1 MEKILEFKGRDRP
14 NENIRPRQ
22 RLESISKKD
31 IAIIGMSGVFGSAEN
46 ITDFWHDLKKGKDFI
61 SEVSEERKK
70 ECESYIRVLGTLGVP
85 YEDIEYPQ
93 GAFMN
98 RIDAFDCRMF
108 NISPMEADLMDPHQR
123 ILLQVM
129 WETIEDAGYGGRRLS
144 GSRTG
149 IYVGH
154 STDFGEEYKRYSRM
168 VSSSNEEAAVTGN
181 IRSIIASRLAY
192 ILDLKGPSITID
204 TACSSAL
211 MAVHSACQAIRLGE
225 CDMALAGAAK
235 VLVVPIRENKG
246 QGNIG
251 IGSSNARAR
260 TFDDSSDGTG
270 IGEGA
275 GAVLLKPLSRAM
287 EDGDNIYAVIKGS
300 ASNQD
305 GSSVGITAPNM
316 AAQEE
321 VILRAW
327 KNADIDPETVT
338 YIETHGTGTKLGD
351 PIEIAGIEKAF
362 EHYTDRR
369 QFCAVASVKTNIG
382 HLDHAAG
389 IASLIKAAMALKHGE
404 LPPSLHFERPNRKI
418 SFEDS
423 PVYVNNTLSA
433 WDGSG
438 FPRRCGISSFGLSGT
453 NCHMVLEEYN
463 AQQDAGTKALKEK
476 EHPNIFV
483 LSARSIDSLRELI
496 DRYNELYEKPSAP
509 AVENICFTSA
519 TGRGHYNLR
528 LAMVVK
534 TGQELKDRLNSIK
547 DCNPADISAKGI
559 FFGQHKIVSSSK
571 SVRDAGEITE
581 AEKKALN
588 EEAGRLTEGILNA
601 EGFEDSREMAEKL
614 CGAYIMGAD
623 VEWERLYSCSKYKKV
638 SLPAYPFLKERH
650 WVRPE
655 NAHIVPQLH
664 GAEHIGHPIV
674 DACLVSSMDSDIYST
689 MFSVDRH
696 WVLNEHKIAGN
707 YVVPGTAYIEMVREI
722 ASRYNSQEEIE
733 FTEVIFITP
742 LAAEEGFPVEAQI
755 IVRDGKGCRDFV
767 VVSRSGHNGE
777 WVRHVEGNFSFTGK
791 EKPQKYNMQQLKKR
805 FSSIQDI
812 EYNDMMQAVEVGPR
826 FMNMKTVYIGDKEA
840 LGYFEL
846 PEVYIGDMEEYYLHP
861 AIMDSAVNMV
871 NDQVGEG
878 LYLPLSYKK
887 LKIYGRMPSKIYSYI
902 RKADQK
908 EESSETGT
916 FEISLIDTDGN
927 VFARVE
933 YYTVKKVHF
942 AEARKPAEEGPDFYY
957 TGWTLK
963 PAEHIEDYTANG
975 SVLVFKDSR
984 GLATEISD
992 ILRNKGVKVYE
1003 AETGDSYA
1011 AADEYRYV
1019 IGQTQEDYNKLV
1031 SATAGKV
1038 NAVLHML
1045 SIDEAQDLDPADKN
1059 DENME
1064 RGIDSLFFLVK
1075 ALIGQKAGTINLTVI
1090 SDYAFEV
1097 SGDEPCIKPHNA
1109 ALLGFARAAANEY
1122 EALGVRGID
1131 IDAGMSAQ
1139 DILNGLSSSR
1149 AGSFAAYRNGIRYA
1163 EELRKADA
1171 EAFGNNSVHIK
1182 KDGVYIITGGAGGI
1196 GLEIARYL
1204 SSQSNVKLCL
1214 INRTGI
1220 PDRNEWDRITGE
1232 SKDFKLCRLINA
1244 IREIEASGSK
1254 VLHYSADVADIKAMQ
1269 DVLSAVRKEFG
1280 VINGVIHAAGI
1291 AGDGFI
1297 IKKEKEAL
1305 HSVISPKIAGT
1316 AFLGKLTEEDKLDF
1330 FVMFSSISSLLAAQG
1345 QSDYTAA
1352 NTYMDSYAQY
1362 MLKKGRKAA
1371 AIGWP
1376 AWSETGMA
1384 VDYNAVGEDDIFA
1397 PISTAAAIKAFERL
1411 INSGMARVIP
1421 SKINYAVLAQAHE
1434 ELPVV
1439 LSQEIQYEARRNK
1452 RSLSKSKAVPAGE
1465 AAGSGVALRGR
1476 VGQSYTRTEYELAG
1490 IWSTVLGIQEVDIF
1504 DSFSNIG
1511 GDSIL
1516 ATRLLREMQ
1525 KKYGGLVDISD
1536 VFTYSTINEMAR
1548 YIDSRNDDTEQL
1560 EVADERKGGDN
1571 ESDSSLDDVL
1581 EKLSK
1586 GEMSIEEAEKLI
1598 NLGMDEDESD

>member
-14 NENIRPRQ
+14 DENIKPRQ
-22 RLESISKKD
+22 RLESISRKD
-31 IAIIGMSGVFGSAEN
+31 IAIIGMSGVFGSEEN
-46 ITDFWHDLKKGKDFI
+46 IEAFWEGLKRGKDFVC
-61 SEVSEERKK
+61 EVSEERKK
-70 ECESYIRVLGTLGVP
+70 ECESYISVLGTLGVP
-85 YEDIEYPQ
+85 SEDIEYPQ

-98 RIDAFDCRMF
+98 RIDTFDCRMF

-129 WETIEDAGYGGRRLS
+129 WQTVEDAGYGGRRLS

-181 IRSIIASRLAY
+181 IRSVIASRLAY

-211 MAVHSACQAIRLGE
+211 MAVHTACQAIRLGE

-251 IGSSNARAR
+251 IGSSTSRAR

-275 GAVLLKPLSRAM
+275 GAVLLKPLSKAM
-287 EDGDNIYAVIKGS
+287 EDGDNIYAVIRGS

-327 KNADIDPETVT
+327 KNADIDPQTVT
-338 YIETHGTGTKLGD
+338 YIETHGTGTRLGD
-351 PIEIAGIEKAF
+351 PIEIGGIERAF
-362 EHYTDRR
+362 EHYTDKK

-418 SFEDS
+418 PFEDS
-423 PVYVNNTLSA
+423 PVYVNDTLSA
-433 WDGSG
+433 WEGLE

-463 AQQDAGTKALKEK
+463 AQQSSATKALKEK
-476 EHPNIFV
+476 HYPNIFV
-483 LSARSIDSLRELI
+483 LSARSIDSLSELV
-496 DRYNELYEKPSAP
+496 DRYNELYQKPSALK
-509 AVENICFTSA
+509 AEDICFTSA
-519 TGRGHYNLR
+519 TGRGHYNIR
-528 LAMVVK
+528 LAIAVK
-534 TGQELKDRLNSIK
+534 NEWELKDRLNSIK
-547 DCNPADISAKGI
+547 GCNPADISSKGI
-559 FFGQHKIVSSSK
+559 FFGQHKIVSASK
-571 SVRDAGEITE
+571 SVKDVGEITE
-581 AEKKALN
+581 SDKKALS
-588 EEAGRLTEGILNA
+588 EEAGRLVEGILKA
-601 EGFEDSREMAEKL
+601 EGSEDTGEMAERL
-614 CGAYIMGAD
+614 CGAYVMGAD
-623 VEWERLYSCSKYKKV
+623 VEWERLYSRSKYKKV

-650 WVRPE
+650 WVKPG
-655 NAHIVPQLH
+655 NFHIVPQSH
-664 GAEHIGHPIV
+664 SAEHIGHPIL

-707 YVVPGTAYIEMVREI
+707 YVVPGTAYIEIAREI
-722 ASRYNSQEEIE
+722 ASRYNSQDAVEL
-733 FTEVIFITP
+733 TEVIFITP
-742 LAAEEGFPVEAQI
+742 LAAEKGSPVEAQI
-755 IVRDGKGCRDFV
+755 IVREGKDRRDFA
-767 VVSRSGHNGE
+767 VVSRSGHEGG
-777 WVRHVEGNFSFTGK
+777 WVRHVEGSFSFAGK
-791 EKPQKYNMQQLKKR
+791 EKLPKYDMEQLKKR
-805 FSSIQDI
+805 FSSEQDI
-812 EYNDMMQAVEVGPR
+812 DYTDMMQAVEVGPR
-826 FMNMKTVYIGDKEA
+826 FMNMKKVYIGDKEA

-846 PEVYIGDMEEYYLHP
+846 PEAYSGDMDEYYLHP

-902 RKADQK
+902 RKSGQK

-916 FEISLIDTDGN
+916 FEIALIDTDGN
-927 VFARVE
+927 VFARVD

-942 AEARKPAEEGPDFYY
+942 AEARKPVEKEPDFYY
-957 TGWTLK
+957 TGWMPE
-963 PAEHIEDYTANG
+963 PAQHTGLLTDGAA
-975 SVLVFKDSR
+975 VLVFKDSR
-984 GLATEISD
+984 GLAEEISD

-1003 AETGDSYA
+1003 VEAGDGYA
-1011 AADEYRYV
+1011 AKDEYRYAV
-1019 IGQTQEDYNKLV
+1019 GQAQEDYDKLI

-1038 NAVLHML
+1038 GTVLHML
-1045 SIDEAQDLDPADKN
+1045 SIDEAHNLDPADKN
-1059 DENME
+1059 GENVE
-1064 RGIDSLFFLVK
+1064 RGIDSLFFLTK
-1075 ALIGQKAGTINLTVI
+1075 ALIGQKAGNINLTVI
-1090 SDYAFEV
+1090 TDYAFEV

-1109 ALLGFARAAANEY
+1109 ALLGFARVAANEY
-1122 EALGVRGID
+1122 EALGLRGLD
-1131 IDAGMSAQ
+1131 IDDGMSAG
-1139 DILNGLSSSR
+1139 DILNLLDSSG
-1149 AGSFAAYRNGIRYA
+1149 AGSFAAYRNGIRYV

-1171 EAFGNNSVHIK
+1171 EAIGNNRVQIK
-1182 KDGVYIITGGAGGI
+1182 EDGVYIITGGAGGI
-1196 GLEIARYL
+1196 GLEIARYF
-1204 SSQSNVKLCL
+1204 SSQNNVRLCL
-1214 INRTGI
+1214 INRTPI
-1220 PDRNEWDRITGE
+1220 PERNEWDGITE
-1232 SKDFKLCRLINA
+1232 ENKHFKLCRLINT
-1244 IREIEASGSK
+1244 IREIEASGSR
-1254 VLHYSADVADIKAMQ
+1254 VVHYSADVADIGALRE
-1269 DVLSAVRKEFG
+1269 VISEVRQEFG
-1280 VINGVIHAAGI
+1280 SINGVIHAAGV

-1297 IKKEKEAL
+1297 INKEKEAL
-1305 HSVISPKIAGT
+1305 HAVISPKIAGT
-1316 AFLGKLTEEDKLDF
+1316 AFLAKLTEEDNLDF
-1330 FVMFSSISSLLAAQG
+1330 FVMFSSISSLLAAPG

-1352 NTYMDSYAQY
+1352 NTYMDAYAGY
-1362 MLKKGRKAA
+1362 MLKKGRRAA

-1384 VDYNAVGEDDIFA
+1384 VDYNAVGEDDVFL

-1411 INSGMARVIP
+1411 ISSGMARVIP
-1421 SKINYAVLAQAHE
+1421 SKINYAILAGAQG
-1434 ELPVV
+1434 ELPVA
-1439 LSQEIQYEARRNK
+1439 LSEEIQSEVEKNSR
-1452 RSLSKSKAVPAGE
+1452 SKSPNAVTPA
-1465 AAGSGVALRGR
+1465 AAVGTGVVLKGR
-1476 VGQSYTRTEYELAG
+1476 VGQSYTQTEYELAG
-1490 IWSTVLGIQEVDIF
+1490 IWSTVLGIQDVDIF
-1504 DSFSNIG
+1504 DNFSNVG

-1536 VFTYSTINEMAR
+1536 VFTYSTINEMAQ
-1548 YIDSRNDDTEQL
+1548 YIDSRNGNAGEL
-1560 EVADERKGGDN
+1560 EMEDEGNDGDN
-1571 ESDSSLDDVL
+1571 EPDSSLDDVL